1 MKICPNCRTKLPTE
15 AKFCTSCGTNLENVP
30 STSEIREQRRSQ
42 RRKRIESQDESINV
56 FYRLAFTRKHMLQ
69 ILGFMED
76 NALTLLIM
84 ATLMIIPWWTNWVRV
99 ILFIVY
105 VLMIYTYPL
114 LSNKKR
120 FVWDESLENWL
131 NDDNNISNL
140 KSSAKQVVDHVQS
153 EISTKVQESKEKH
166 EELREKQPKEN
177 LQTVIFVPD
186 HEPKPETQQLRNG
199 QNQKEVPSTSR
210 KNSSG
215 FMLNYELI
223 VGIILAVIG
232 GFMYFNEKSQMTSVS
247 GQLLSVI
254 KNGGLNDA
262 GYAVIWGAVGLGI
275 GIFATIGGLLKAIMR
290 KPHGGG
296 AMKALGVVIV
306 FVAGCLASYA
316 YSNPI
321 SAAENAISSGVNLSN
336 IQTIIQVVKFIP
348 WAAGLSYVVGIL
360 LNMGSR
366 DN

>member
-1 MKICPNCRTKLPTE
+1 MKTCPNCGTKLPSE
-15 AKFCTSCGTNLENVP
+15 AKFCTSCGASLENVP
-30 STSEIREQRRSQ
+30 STSEIREERRSQ
-42 RRKRIESQDESINV
+42 RRKKIESQDESINV

-69 ILGFMED
+69 VLNFMED

-84 ATLMIIPWWTNWVRV
+84 SILMIIPWWTNWVRV
-99 ILFIVY
+99 ILFVVY
-105 VLMIYTYPL
+105 ALMIYTYPL

-131 NDDNNISNL
+131 NDENNISNL

-153 EISTKVQESKEKH
+153 EINTKVQESKEKR
-166 EELREKQPKEN
+166 EELREKQQKEN

-186 HEPKPETQQLRNG
+186 HGPKPEIQQLRSS
-199 QNQKEVPSTSR
+199 QNQKDTPR

-262 GYAVIWGAVGLGI
+262 GYAVIWGAIGLGI
-275 GIFATIGGLLKAIMR
+275 GVFATIGGLLKAMMR

-296 AMKALGVVIV
+296 VMKALGVVIV

-321 SAAENAISSGVNLSN
+321 STAENAISSGVNLSN
-336 IQTIIQVVKFIP
+336 IQTIIQIVKFIP
-348 WAAGLSYVVGIL
+348 WAAGLSYVIGIL
-360 LNMGSR
+360 LNIGSR